1 MFARVST
8 ILGKPDQVDQ
18 VIGFFNESNPP
29 GLEAMKGSYLLVNRK
44 TGKIMTVTLWET
56 EAAMEASASVANQV
70 RGQAAGKAAAAPP
83 TVELYEV
90 AVQQ

>member
-8 ILGKPDQVDQ
+8 IIGKPEQVDQ
-18 VIGFFNESNPP
+18 VVSVLNQPNPP
-29 GLEAMKGSYLLVNRK
+29 GLEAMKGAYLLVNRK
-44 TGKIMTVTLWET
+44 TGKVMTITLWET
-56 EAAMEASASVANQV
+56 EATMEASASVASQV

-90 AVQQ
+90 AAHQ